1 MYKYRTRVYIFV
13 ETSVKT
19 AFNVVFKVHRTL
31 QQKRRIRTSRRPS
44 SKVQEI
50 RDRGDV
56 YISEFVA
63 GVTIVERKLEYRKD
77 PFWQDAIQPCEVHP
91 AAPRCLRNWRTWV
104 SQCILTHVYD
114 AVLKQSVEWAIY
126 S

>member
-1 MYKYRTRVYIFV
+1 M
-13 ETSVKT
+13 ETSIKT
-19 AFNVVFKVHRTL
+19 AFNVVFKVHHAHS

-63 GVTIVERKLEYRKD
+63 ADVTIVERKLEDIEKTLSD
-77 PFWQDAIQPCEVHP
+77 EDASSRVK
-91 AAPRCLRNWRTWV
+91 
-104 SQCILTHVYD
+104 SILPLLDVFETG
-114 AVLKQSVEWAIY
+114 
-126 S
+126 